1 MRSVLGVSVVVVMVV
16 GAAAGSAWAQPG
28 APSFTGGQIQG
39 NGFPEPLIQASPGAI
54 APTGGSGGGSTGG
67 GTLGTASASA
77 NITLSPSESLI
88 QLSGTASHPNGP
100 SGGYTGASSAQE
112 LIFSVTSNVSFTVS
126 NASLF
131 GADPFLPVA
140 FRGITGTITG
150 DPTTGGTLSPGTYG
164 LRFAVAAGLGN
175 AISVAVVIP
184 SSAPNYFAYANVPS
198 NSYTATA
205 SLDWKLTLV
214 PGPSGGVVLGLG
226 ALVMAR
232 RRRG

>member
-1 MRSVLGVSVVVVMVV
+1 MRSVLGVSAVVVVS
-16 GAAAGSAWAQPG
+16 AAGSAWAQPG

-39 NGFPEPLIQASPGAI
+39 NGFPEPLIQASPGTI

-67 GTLGTASASA
+67 GVLGTASASA
-77 NITLSPSESLI
+77 NIVLSPSQSVIE
-88 QLSGTASHPNGP
+88 LSGSAFHPNGP
-100 SGGYTGASSAQE
+100 NGGYTGASSAQE

-175 AISVAVVIP
+175 AISVALVIP
-184 SSAPNYFAYANVPS
+184 SLAPNYFAYAGVPS
-198 NSYTATA
+198 DSYTATA

-214 PGPSGGVVLGLG
+214 PGPSSAAVLMLTGLG
-226 ALVMAR
+226 AVR
-232 RRRG
+232 RRR